1 VCNQGAL
8 QEQLFQS
15 LKTAKE
21 RGKVLTEGS
30 VIITELGFSAAR
42 AAALRGMNEVRR

>member
-21 RGKVLTEGS
+21 RAKVLTEGS
-30 VIITELGFSAAR
+30 VIITELGFSATR
-42 AAALRGMNEVRR
+42 AAAWRGNE